1 MFNDCSLFE
10 TENEFVCLKGKD
22 VGLPFDI
29 HFDSLGFKRYEK
41 DKEVILQAI
50 GNASDNIEAIKQVAY
65 FEMKMGNVILP
76 FVLHINE
83 ETYDTKDAY
92 FNNEIYNNFPNVS
105 MYSILCLDYINEIW
119 PIIYMYYN
127 GDIESYDL
135 TAFCKRFYEKFT
147 EFKQQEIAMNINGFK
162 LNRENNDNNSND

>member
-65 FEMKMGNVILP
+65 FEMKNGKCYSS
-76 FVLHINE
+76 FCS
-83 ETYDTKDAY
+83 TY
-92 FNNEIYNNFPNVS
+92 
-105 MYSILCLDYINEIW
+105 
-119 PIIYMYYN
+119 
-127 GDIESYDL
+127 
-135 TAFCKRFYEKFT
+135 
-147 EFKQQEIAMNINGFK
+147 
-162 LNRENNDNNSND
+162 